1 MIGID
6 TPEIAHEERPAA
18 CYGDVAATYV
28 RDALLGQ
35 RVRITTGPESHDKY
49 GRTLADVTALTG
61 PLAGADLAATLADR
75 GLARQL
81 AIPPND
87 GNAADIER
95 RVRRRAAPASGCG
108 RRAPSRPRSR
118 ARLNARQPGGGLRR
132 KEPPAP
138 GWALAAGGCQAV
150 TLAPSIMCAT
160 RHPRSCAAHHITPA
174 QRKERRE

>member
-1 MIGID
+1 MRVALVVLAVLLAVVGGGLAGGRLSHPASGHVDAVLDGDTIVVDGTHVRVIGID
-6 TPEIAHEERPAA
+6 TPEIAHDRPAA

-95 RVRRRAAPASGCG
+95 RVRAA
-108 RRAPSRPRSR
+108 RR
-118 ARLNARQPGGGLRR
+118 ARLGLWSACTFSTAFPG
-132 KEPPAP
+132 K
-138 GWALAAGGCQAV
+138 
-150 TLAPSIMCAT
+150 
-160 RHPRSCAAHHITPA
+160 
-174 QRKERRE
+174 